1 MDILKRSSLESY
13 PFRLRNKF
21 IPLIGGDAFLSS
33 LLTGIDC
40 ARYRI
45 VFEMYLVEP
54 GQSFDLLWQKF
65 GEAASRGVSVF
76 ISLDGFGS
84 HSVLSRCSRISNRYP
99 NMHFSVYNP
108 VSAQL
113 LSANFNR
120 DHRKLIVI
128 DDYLAW
134 TGGFGIVDDFYDR
147 IINRKKH
154 LAPTWMD
161 VGVLIRGQIVRDWVH
176 LFFDTWHAPGSKV
189 VNTELTTQPAV
200 SVEQTVST
208 DVPTGDH
215 ADFLQSRKLD
225 ETEYLWCRGRVAY
238 GAPRYRQDIVREL
251 VVRIKSA
258 RSRIWLISPYFVTTR
273 QIRRLLRRAS
283 RRGIDVRV
291 VVPGPIIDHPAIR
304 YAGRR
309 HYASLIAAGVRIFE
323 YQPGFLHA
331 KVFVCDDWVSVGS
344 YNLDHWTYRWNLEA
358 NQEVVCDKFTSE
370 MTRFYSDLVADSLEL
385 KRDYMLNMR
394 LGERILVFIV
404 GKIEAFV
411 LRFLH

>member
-33 LLTGIDC
+33 LLTGIEC
-40 ARYRI
+40 ARHRI

-54 GQSFDLLWQKF
+54 GESFDLLWQKL
-65 GEAASRGVSVF
+65 GEAANRGVSVF

-84 HSVLSRCSRISNRYP
+84 RSVLSRCSEISKRYP

-108 VSAQL
+108 VSVQL

-147 IINRKKH
+147 IINRKKQM
-154 LAPTWMD
+154 APVWMD
-161 VGVLIRGQIVRDWVH
+161 VGVLIRGQVVRDWVG
-176 LFFDTWHAPGSKV
+176 LFFVTWHAPGSKV
-189 VNTELTTQPAV
+189 VNTELTSQPTR
-200 SVEQTVST
+200 SEEQTVSAYA
-208 DVPTGDH
+208 PTGDH
-215 ADFLQSRKLD
+215 AEFLQSRRLD
-225 ETEYLWCRGRVAY
+225 ESAYLWCRGRVAY
-238 GAPRYRQDIVREL
+238 GAPRYRQDIVRAL

-283 RRGIDVRV
+283 RRGIDVRI

-304 YAGRR
+304 YVGRR
-309 HYASLIAAGVRIFE
+309 HYASLISAGVRIFE

-331 KVFVCDDWVSVGS
+331 KVFVCDDWVSLGS

-358 NQEVVCDKFTSE
+358 NQEIVCDRFTSE
-370 MTRFYSDLVADSLEL
+370 IVRLYKSIMAASLEL
-385 KRDYMLNMR
+385 KQDYGLRMS
-394 LGERILVFIV
+394 LGERILVFIA
-404 GKIEAFV
+404 GKIETLV
-411 LRFLH
+411 MRFFH